1 MVEGVELI
9 DVIELIDVVEVVDE
23 TPKAGTLSDSGLRF
37 ISSGDRI

>member
-9 DVIELIDVVEVVDE
+9 DVIELIDVVDE

>member
-1 MVEGVELI
+1 MVEVVELI
-9 DVIELIDVVEVVDE
+9 DVIDVVEVVDE